1 MKSFAKLVETS
12 NGNQVLFYVEPDGS
26 DYLLNQIVDL
36 EGVQANFKMT
46 FSKGTVEESSL
57 AAYNALDLV
66 TTKRADS
73 VYKYFADLLDKQ

>member
-1 MKSFAKLVETS
+1 MKNFAKLVETS

-36 EGVQANFKMT
+36 EGVQANFKIT
-46 FSKGTVEESSL
+46 FSKGTVEESSA

-66 TTKRADS
+66 TIKHADY
-73 VYKYFADLLDKQ
+73 VYKNLTDLLSH